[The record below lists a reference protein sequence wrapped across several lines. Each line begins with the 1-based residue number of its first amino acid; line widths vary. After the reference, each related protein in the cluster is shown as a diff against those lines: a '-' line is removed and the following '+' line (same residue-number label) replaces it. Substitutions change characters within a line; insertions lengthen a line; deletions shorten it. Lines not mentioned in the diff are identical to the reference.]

1 MSAYRKVLK
10 ERIEKANYVKSLLY
24 KGSKL
29 NFSKIDIYSEE
40 FWKKGLNQI
49 NDLLNEAENLYE
61 ELYNE

>member
-1 MSAYRKVLK
+1 M
-10 ERIEKANYVKSLLY
+10 N
-24 KGSKL
+24 
-29 NFSKIDIYSEE
+29 IDIYSEE